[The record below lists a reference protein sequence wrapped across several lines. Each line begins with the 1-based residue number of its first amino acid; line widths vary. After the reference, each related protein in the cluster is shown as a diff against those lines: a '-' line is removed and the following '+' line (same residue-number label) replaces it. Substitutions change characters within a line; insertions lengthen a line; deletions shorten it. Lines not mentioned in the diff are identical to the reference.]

1 MVSLRRAGER
11 QKGGLFSFLGK
22 RIAPLIP
29 PRERDEGSSPSTPH
43 IGSLG
48 LEELHALRN
57 RVRCTWLRHESSASR
72 HRSQPR
78 LTIVRRE

>member
-29 PRERDEGSSPSTPH
+29 PKRTRGEIPSPPN
-43 IGSLG
+43 IAGLG
-48 LEELHALRN
+48 LEELHALRS
-57 RVRCTWLRHESSASR
+57 VGAVYMAS
-72 HRSQPR
+72 P
-78 LTIVRRE
+78 